1 MNPHLTPQQIAE
13 WITGDKIAE
22 VDQHLRDCPECAAA
36 VNRLA
41 EPLALFRTT
50 VRALGEE
57 MGPAPLVLPAELPRR
72 ASSPLHWRLAMAT
85 AAAVTIAA
93 IPIARHLRPVHEA
106 PAPAPIAH
114 ISDDALLRQVESDL
128 SRSVPT
134 PMEPL
139 AKLMAED
146 WRTK

>member
-22 VDQHLRDCPECAAA
+22 MDQHLRDCPECAAA

-50 VRALGEE
+50 VRALSEQME
-57 MGPAPLVLPAELPRR
+57 PAPLVLPAERPRR
-72 ASSPLHWRLAMAT
+72 ATIPLHWRLAMAT
-85 AAAVTIAA
+85 AAALMIAA
-93 IPIARHLRPVHEA
+93 IPIARHLRPVQQPA
-106 PAPAPIAH
+106 APAPIAQ

-146 WRTK
+146 WRTR